1 MNRLTADNTVCIVV
15 DIQERLVPALH
26 HADAAIER
34 SRVLLQGLQAL
45 EVPIVITEQYPKG
58 LGHTV
63 AAIKLLLGDAV
74 PLLEKTR
81 FSAFIDEV
89 AAEIKRLGAQNVI
102 LVGAEAHVC
111 MLQTV
116 LDLRAE
122 GLGVYVPQECTT
134 SRDPANKAN
143 ALAQMA
149 AAGAVVS
156 NVESVL
162 FQLLADAKHPA
173 FKTVSKLIQ

>member
-1 MNRLTADNTVCIVV
+1 
-15 DIQERLVPALH
+15 
-26 HADAAIER
+26 
-34 SRVLLQGLQAL
+34 
-45 EVPIVITEQYPKG
+45 
-58 LGHTV
+58 
-63 AAIKLLLGDAV
+63 
-74 PLLEKTR
+74 
-81 FSAFIDEV
+81 
-89 AAEIKRLGAQNVI
+89 
-102 LVGAEAHVC
+102 

-122 GLGVYVPQECTT
+122 GLGVYVAQECTT